1 MPFERE
7 NNSDGRHTSNSRRT
21 GQKAGERAAAKS
33 GNKSSGTSTTKP
45 INSNNAKSNG
55 VRSKGNIIKSS
66 VNNGSPSRSS
76 NKKEKTFIE
85 DEMVRQEGSSV
96 LDLRGDNYFSCAV
109 GRKRSNARYSLP
121 SSEEVVSFLKHI
133 SDSCKR

>member
-7 NNSDGRHTSNSRRT
+7 NNSDGRHASNGRRA
-21 GQKAGERAAAKS
+21 GQKSAGPKS
-33 GNKSSGTSTTKP
+33 GNKSSGSSTSKSS
-45 INSNNAKSNG
+45 NSNSTKSSG
-55 VRSKGNIIKSS
+55 VRSKGNVSQS
-66 VNNGSPSRSS
+66 VFNNGSPSRSS
-76 NKKEKTFIE
+76 NKKEKSFLE

-121 SSEEVVSFLKHI
+121 SSEEVVSFLKKI
-133 SDSCKR
+133 ADSYSTLGL